1 MRALRS
7 QIPQPGRN
15 RSGPQTQS
23 PSSPSSTLNIWPAA
37 PPAGRATLTNTSRLA
52 GDPAAVWHGD
62 PQTVTRTP
70 ARRSSPAGP
79 PPIHAGRDPE
89 ELQRLRACVL
99 SSSCFSLAMNRSAV
113 SLSRTM
119 VIALEISSLPLAIG
133 NTSSRP
139 KEEGLQPRSHQPG
152 RAVRSQQ
159 VPSAPVYNAQ
169 RVILT

>member
-79 PPIHAGRDPE
+79 PSIHAGRDPE

-133 NTSSRP
+133 T